1 MMQILKLF
9 QESNSSSFA
18 LKLSCLKHFW
28 RTEDNVNSISTEL
41 HNNTFLT
48 VKHSGG
54 VVMVWGCV
62 TDLTMME
69 NEALFHNAVF

>member
-9 QESNSSSFA
+9 QESNSSSYA

-28 RTEDNVNSISTEL
+28 QTEDNVSLISTEL
-41 HNNTFLT
+41 HNNTILT
-48 VKHSGG
+48 VKHRGG
-54 VVMVWGCV
+54 AVMVWGCV

-69 NEALFHNAVF
+69 NEALFHDTVF